1 MNERDRI
8 LGYERKTRCG
18 DEERWKGNYTHGDGE
33 RENARKRDA
42 SCSITILMF
51 NA

>member
-8 LGYERKTRCG
+8 LGYEKKPCCG

-33 RENARKRDA
+33 RENVQCVSLQVYA
-42 SCSITILMF
+42 IT
-51 NA
+51 